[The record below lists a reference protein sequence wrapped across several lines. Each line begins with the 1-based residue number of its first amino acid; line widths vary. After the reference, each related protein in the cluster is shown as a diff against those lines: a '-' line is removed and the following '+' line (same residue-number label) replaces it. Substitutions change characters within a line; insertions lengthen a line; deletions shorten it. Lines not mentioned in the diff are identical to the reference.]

1 MSRRPRA
8 VRLNHSMEYVTL
20 LFICAAALVASALT
34 FFSGFGLGTLLMPAF
49 AIFFPVEQAIALT
62 AVVHFLNGLFKVF
75 LIGKH
80 ADWRIVAWFGVPA
93 ILFSLLGAW
102 MLQQL
107 TGYEALH
114 EYVLY
119 GRWFQI
125 TPVKLVV
132 GLLLAV
138 FTLLELLPLFQ
149 RITFGPRVMPL
160 GGALSGFF
168 GGLSG
173 HQGALRTAF
182 LSKVGLS
189 KEAFLGT
196 GVIIACLI
204 DISRLSIYSE
214 RFLAQ
219 YERLDYSLL
228 AAAVVSAFLGSVLGN
243 RYLKKMT
250 LTTLQRI
257 VAASLFVF
265 AVALAAGLI

>member
-1 MSRRPRA
+1 
-8 VRLNHSMEYVTL
+8 MEYATL
-20 LFICAAALVASALT
+20 PLICAAALIASALT

-80 ADWRIVAWFGVPA
+80 ADWRIVAWFGGPA

-102 MLQQL
+102 MLQLL
-107 TGYEALH
+107 TQYESLH
-114 EYVLY
+114 EYVLR
-119 GRWFQI
+119 GHTFQI

-132 GLLLAV
+132 GLLLVV
-138 FTLLELLPLFQ
+138 FTLLELLPVFQ
-149 RITFGPRVMPL
+149 QLTFGPRVLPV

-182 LSKVGLS
+182 LSKAGLS

-196 GVIIACLI
+196 GVVIACLI
-204 DISRLSIYSE
+204 DISRLGVYSR

-219 YERLDYSLL
+219 YEQLDYSLL
-228 AAAVVSAFLGSVLGN
+228 AAAVVAAFLGSLIGN

-250 LTTLQRI
+250 LTALQRI
-257 VAASLFVF
+257 VAASLFIF
-265 AVALAAGLI
+265 GVALAAGLV

>member
-1 MSRRPRA
+1 
-8 VRLNHSMEYVTL
+8 MEYTTL
-20 LFICAAALVASALT
+20 LVVCAAALVAAALT

-49 AIFFPVEQAIALT
+49 ALFRPVEEAIALT

-80 ADWRIVAWFGVPA
+80 AAWRIVAWFGVPA
-93 ILFSLLGAW
+93 IVFALLGAW
-102 MLQQL
+102 TLQRL
-107 TGYEALH
+107 TELQPLYT
-114 EYVLY
+114 YVLK
-119 GRWFQI
+119 GHTFEI

-132 GLLLAV
+132 GILLVV
-138 FTLLELLPLFQ
+138 FTVLELLPVIQDLQ
-149 RITFGPRVMPL
+149 FGPRVLPL

-182 LSKVGLS
+182 LIKAGLS

-196 GVIIACLI
+196 GVVIACLI
-204 DISRLSIYSE
+204 DVSRLSIYAE
-214 RFLAQ
+214 RFLSQ
-219 YERLDYSLL
+219 YEQLDYPLL
-228 AAAVVSAFLGSVLGN
+228 GAAVVAAFVGSLLGN
-243 RYLKKMT
+243 RFLKKMT

-265 AVALAAGLI
+265 GVALAAGLV

>member
-1 MSRRPRA
+1 
-8 VRLNHSMEYVTL
+8 MEYATL
-20 LFICAAALVASALT
+20 LFICIAALVASALT

-80 ADWRIVAWFGVPA
+80 ADWRIVAWFGGPA

-102 MLQQL
+102 LLQWL
-107 TGYEALH
+107 TDFEPLY

-119 GRWFQI
+119 GRTFQI
-125 TPVKLVV
+125 TPVQLVV
-132 GLLLAV
+132 GLLLIA
-138 FTLLELLPLFQ
+138 FTLLELLPGFQ
-149 RITFGPRVMPL
+149 QRTFGPRVLPL

-182 LSKVGLS
+182 LSKAGLS

-196 GVIIACLI
+196 GVVIACLI
-204 DISRLSIYSE
+204 DVSRLGVYSR
-214 RFLAQ
+214 RFLSQ
-219 YERLDYSLL
+219 YEQLDYRLL
-228 AAAVVSAFLGSVLGN
+228 AAAVIAAFLGSLLGN

-257 VAASLFVF
+257 VAVSLFVF
-265 AVALAAGLI
+265 GVALAAGLLSRPG

>member
-1 MSRRPRA
+1 
-8 VRLNHSMEYVTL
+8 MEVATL
-20 LFICAAALVASALT
+20 LIICTAALVAAALT

-75 LIGKH
+75 LIGRH
-80 ADWRIVAWFGVPA
+80 ADWRIVVWFGGPA

-102 MLQQL
+102 MLQRL
-107 TGYEALH
+107 TEFEPWH
-114 EYVLY
+114 EYVLQ
-119 GRWFQI
+119 GHTFQI

-132 GLLLAV
+132 GLLLVV
-138 FTLLELLPLFQ
+138 FTLLELLPVFQ
-149 RITFGPRVMPL
+149 QMTFGARVLPL

-182 LSKVGLS
+182 LSKAGLS

-196 GVIIACLI
+196 GVVIACLI
-204 DISRLSIYSE
+204 DVSRLSIYSN
-214 RFLAQ
+214 RFLSQ
-219 YERLDYSLL
+219 YEQLDYPLL
-228 AAAVVSAFLGSVLGN
+228 AAAVVAAFLGSLLGN

-250 LTTLQRI
+250 LTTLQRL
-257 VAASLFVF
+257 VAVSLFVF
-265 AVALAAGLI
+265 GVALAAGLV

>member
-1 MSRRPRA
+1 
-8 VRLNHSMEYVTL
+8 MEVATL
-20 LFICAAALVASALT
+20 LIICTAALVAAALT

-62 AVVHFLNGLFKVF
+62 AVVHFLNGLFKVL

-80 ADWRIVAWFGVPA
+80 ADWRIVAWFGGPA

-102 MLQQL
+102 MLQRL
-107 TGYEALH
+107 TEFEPLH
-114 EYVLY
+114 EYVLQ
-119 GRWFQI
+119 GHTFQI

-132 GLLLAV
+132 GLLLVV
-138 FTLLELLPLFQ
+138 FTLLELLPVFQ
-149 RITFGPRVMPL
+149 QMTFGARVLPL

-182 LSKVGLS
+182 LSKAGLS

-196 GVIIACLI
+196 GVVIACLI
-204 DISRLSIYSE
+204 DVSRLSIYGK
-214 RFLAQ
+214 RFLSH
-219 YERLDYSLL
+219 YEQLDYPLL
-228 AAAVVSAFLGSVLGN
+228 AAAVVAAFLGSLLGN

-250 LTTLQRI
+250 LTTLQRL
-257 VAASLFVF
+257 VAVSLFVF
-265 AVALAAGLI
+265 GVALAAGLV